1 MPLVSGKRDLTLTLG
16 PVIQNRGQ
24 NLCTFSIINDGT
36 DAFYGGVVCKKVS
49 KVGEGFLVGPFN
61 TKNFL
66 NSTFALHLQACEGAE
81 TCIVSCHRDQKVW
94 DGSAYVEFSYDRT
107 SKLSEITGLHLT
119 DVNIEDVGDGLRTR
133 EGFI

>member
-1 MPLVSGKRDLTLTLG
+1 MEELSAKKLVKLEKGSLY
-16 PVIQNRGQ
+16 
-24 NLCTFSIINDGT
+24 II
-36 DAFYGGVVCKKVS
+36 
-49 KVGEGFLVGPFN
+49 GPFD

-66 NSTFALHLQACEGAE
+66 NLTFALHLQACEGAE

-133 EGFI
+133 ESFI

>member
-1 MPLVSGKRDLTLTLG
+1 MPSMEELSAKKLVK
-16 PVIQNRGQ
+16 
-24 NLCTFSIINDGT
+24 
-36 DAFYGGVVCKKVS
+36 
-49 KVGEGFLVGPFN
+49 FLVGPFN